1 MCDKFIVK
9 GLAVVCVYMTFRF
22 PSDELML
29 RIKNSL
35 QKSDD
40 WSRGKCQKGKYIRS
54 NELVVKRDDGI
65 LMGTKMNECASITR
79 EEPTRHFNLKVC

>member
-1 MCDKFIVK
+1 MCDKFVVK

-22 PSDELML
+22 PSDRLML
-29 RIKNSL
+29 LITNSL
-35 QKSDD
+35 QKSVD
-40 WSRGKCQKGKYIRS
+40 WSWGKCQKGKDIRS

-79 EEPTRHFNLKVC
+79 EEPTRHRSS